1 MKKTLTLTESELIKV
16 INRIVESHNDEIY
29 DDEDYVEVF
38 LRYFRP
44 WVKTKHGDEVGEYP
58 LSYLTKKYMKEF
70 TVDNGMNPEQ
80 VLFGY
85 RNNLSNAANVGKRL
99 VGMGKHKMP
108 SLRSQE
114 MFTEK
119 YKKPL
124 EYFVNTLALP
134 EFMTITFKEPSPYK
148 VNAKLDVNWE
158 PLIKYQ
164 GEETFNF
171 DKIRRELEQRIKDFL
186 GVELGNPT
194 HGQLSFN
201 FFKSYDGVDEW
212 VKQSLNK
219 KIKKEIKGLPNSR
232 ILHAIRFETF
242 GSSTMGGELK
252 LSFKSWS
259 GRNDFIRDV
268 KQLLQGMGYNT
279 NILKVVH

>member
-1 MKKTLTLTESELIKV
+1 MKKTLTLTESELIRV

-44 WVKTKHGDEVGEYP
+44 WVKSKHGDEVGEYP
-58 LSYLTKKYMKEF
+58 LSYLTKKYMREF
-70 TVDNGMNPEQ
+70 AQDKGMNPEQ
-80 VLFGY
+80 VMFGY
-85 RNNLSNAANVGKRL
+85 RNNLSNAANIGKNLVRL
-99 VGMGKHKMP
+99 GQHKMP

-148 VNAKLDVNWE
+148 VNAQLDVNWE
-158 PLIKYQ
+158 SLIKYQ

-201 FFKSYDGVDEW
+201 FSKSYDGVDEW

-219 KIKKEIKGLPNSR
+219 KIKKEIKALPNSKL
-232 ILHAIRFETF
+232 LHAVRFETF

-252 LSFKSWS
+252 LSFKYWN

-279 NILKVVH
+279 NILRVVH